1 MDQKANSILKNL
13 SPEQANNNLLNRKK
27 ALQKIINT
35 GKNAIAASLVPVA
48 AIGLSAQKASAQ
60 FEELEI
66 NRALNFILQ
75 VELMQEQYYITAIT
89 TDGFLSGNIRGIFGR
104 ILTHQKRHVVIL
116 KNNIFSSGLDQTP
129 PLKFNFTAGGQFAPF
144 SNLDDFLAL
153 AQIIE
158 DTAVGFYKTQI
169 ETIFQQNAPAR
180 LKSIVFRLASTES
193 RHAYLVRH
201 LRSQRGFDNLK
212 GWINR
217 TSEQALPSSV
227 QSVYANEDNTT
238 HSEVNV
244 PSITDVNVQAIQE
257 AWDEPLG
264 SAPLSDVFQLFG
276 KRFNFGPS

>member
-116 KNNIFSSGLDQTP
+116 KNNIFSSGLD
-129 PLKFNFTAGGQFAPF
+129 
-144 SNLDDFLAL
+144 
-153 AQIIE
+153 
-158 DTAVGFYKTQI
+158 
-169 ETIFQQNAPAR
+169 
-180 LKSIVFRLASTES
+180 
-193 RHAYLVRH
+193 H
-201 LRSQRGFDNLK
+201 
-212 GWINR
+212 
-217 TSEQALPSSV
+217 PS
-227 QSVYANEDNTT
+227 
-238 HSEVNV
+238 
-244 PSITDVNVQAIQE
+244 P
-257 AWDEPLG
+257 
-264 SAPLSDVFQLFG
+264 
-276 KRFNFGPS
+276 